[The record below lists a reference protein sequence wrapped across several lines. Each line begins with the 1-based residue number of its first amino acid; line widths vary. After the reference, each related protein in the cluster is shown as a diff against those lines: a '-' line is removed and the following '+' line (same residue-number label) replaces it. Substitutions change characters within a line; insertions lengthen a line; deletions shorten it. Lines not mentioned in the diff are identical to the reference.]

1 MKITPIILAT
11 CAALLFSTAA
21 LAEPKEFPKA
31 DANGDGI
38 IDMDEFAK
46 SGVEEKK
53 FAELDK
59 DKDGK
64 LSKEEYS
71 AALEECD

>member
-1 MKITPIILAT
+1 MRITAMTLVA
-11 CAALLFSTAA
+11 CAALLASSAA
-21 LAEPKEFPKA
+21 FAEPKEFIKA

-38 IDMDEFAK
+38 VNVAEYAN

-53 FAELDK
+53 FEELDK
-59 DKDGK
+59 NKDGK
-64 LSKEEYS
+64 LNKEEYS

>member
-1 MKITPIILAT
+1 MKTIPMILVA
-11 CAALLFSTAA
+11 CAALLASSAA
-21 LAEPKEFPKA
+21 FAEPKEFPKA
-31 DANGDGI
+31 DVNGDGVV
-38 IDMDEFAK
+38 DSAEYAN
-46 SGVEEKK
+46 SGVEEKT

-64 LSKEEYS
+64 LNKEEYA